1 MQESAPTND
10 RIDPADIATINL
22 RARLWAAPNETVHP
36 VQIERIVVA
45 EDALGALRETV
56 AEYAASGRV
65 LMVADRTEMTRGNQD
80 LKSQISNDLAKR
92 VPVEIVC
99 LPYAGAV
106 ELHADLEIARRLAD
120 ELHNFAAV
128 LAVGSG
134 SLTDVVKYARFL
146 HVNKTG
152 RRLPFVS
159 FPTAA
164 SVTAFTSALAALS
177 VHGVKRT
184 FPATPPDAVIC
195 DLQTLADAPR
205 IMTQAGF
212 ADVIA
217 RGVSASD
224 WYLAYQ
230 LGMDDGYSQVP
241 GRLLEEAER
250 EMIARAEGVAAGE
263 LNAVRAV
270 TEASLLAGM
279 AMSLVN
285 KTAPLSGWEHVISHF
300 LDTSAEH
307 DGRKLALHGGQVGVA
322 ALVSARAYERAW
334 SEMDFDQLPVDRDAS
349 VYRAAIEDAIR
360 PYDVSGDMTD
370 EVWRDFEQKLK
381 RWQAAGDN
389 VRRSGGGRKAV
400 GRKACA
406 EQRGDG

>member
-1 MQESAPTND
+1 
-10 RIDPADIATINL
+10 
-22 RARLWAAPNETVHP
+22 
-36 VQIERIVVA
+36 
-45 EDALGALRETV
+45 
-56 AEYAASGRV
+56 
-65 LMVADRTEMTRGNQD
+65 
-80 LKSQISNDLAKR
+80 
-92 VPVEIVC
+92 
-99 LPYAGAV
+99 
-106 ELHADLEIARRLAD
+106 
-120 ELHNFAAV
+120 
-128 LAVGSG
+128 
-134 SLTDVVKYARFL
+134 
-146 HVNKTG
+146 
-152 RRLPFVS
+152 
-159 FPTAA
+159 
-164 SVTAFTSALAALS
+164 
-177 VHGVKRT
+177 
-184 FPATPPDAVIC
+184 
-195 DLQTLADAPR
+195 
-205 IMTQAGF
+205 MTQAGF

-217 RGVSASD
+217 RGVSAGD
-224 WYLAYQ
+224 WYLAHQ

-334 SEMDFDQLPVDRDAS
+334 SEMDLDRLTGDRDAS

-381 RWQAAGDN
+381 RWQAAGDA
-389 VRRSGGGRKAV
+389 RRSFVTACRSGAV
-400 GRKACA
+400 AKGLNGIVRSA
-406 EQRGDG
+406 EDLDDALRRAGAPRSFEELDQPICRSSAHAAMLHGHLIRTRFTFGDLLAESGWLTDNHVEELLDTLRETGHHRAGCDS